1 MPNKLKCIL
10 LKEDIMNNQAL
21 IVIDF
26 TYDFIAHDGK
36 LTCGDEGQRIEKA
49 LTELVN
55 QYDIAGQYIV
65 LAVDKHEVG
74 DTYHPENALFPPH
87 NITHSPGRELYGS
100 LALWY
105 QQRTDQQHI
114 YYMDKRRYSAFAGT
128 DLDIRLRERNI
139 NHITVCGVCTDICV
153 LHTLVDAYNLGYKL
167 SVPTNAVAS
176 FDPKGHAWALT
187 HFSSVL
193 GAKLI

>member
-1 MPNKLKCIL
+1 MPNKLKRIL
-10 LKEDIMNNQAL
+10 LKDDVMDKQAL

-26 TYDFIAHDGK
+26 TYDFIAHEGK
-36 LTCGDEGQRIEKA
+36 LTCGEAGQRIEKS

-55 QYDIAGQYIV
+55 QFDLAGHYIV
-65 LAVDKHEVG
+65 LAVDKHET
-74 DTYHPENALFPPH
+74 DDIYHPENALFPPH
-87 NITHSPGRELYGS
+87 NITHSPGRELYGR
-100 LALWY
+100 LAQWY
-105 QQRTDQQHI
+105 QQRTNQSHI

-139 NHITVCGVCTDICV
+139 NHITVCGVCTDICI

-167 SVPTNAVAS
+167 SIPTNAVAS
-176 FDPKGHAWALT
+176 FDPIGHAWALG